1 MSDEF
6 SIVDKGYG
14 KSWVKLLHVKR
25 EGKKHT
31 IREYEVDTKLTLST
45 ENDYKKVSNKGTE
58 GYWCIT

>member
-45 ENDYKKVSNKGTE
+45 ENDYKKVC
-58 GYWCIT
+58 Y